1 MKRVYVCG
9 SFKFMNKIEELVALL
24 QAEGAKF
31 LVSKDLD
38 VRGILGCLE
47 KVDQADIVY
56 VVDPDGYVGKSV
68 SVDLGYA
75 YAKNKPIY
83 VMHSVSDPPIMN
95 MINGVLSFKELID
108 FLKHP

>member
-1 MKRVYVCG
+1 
-9 SFKFMNKIEELVALL
+9 MNKIEELEALL
-24 QAEGAKF
+24 QAEGVEF

-38 VRGILGCLE
+38 ARGILGCLE
-47 KVDQADIVY
+47 KVDKADVVY

-83 VMHSVSDPPIMN
+83 VMHPVGDPPIMN
-95 MINGVLSFKELID
+95 MISRVLSFKELID
-108 FLKHP
+108 FLKYP